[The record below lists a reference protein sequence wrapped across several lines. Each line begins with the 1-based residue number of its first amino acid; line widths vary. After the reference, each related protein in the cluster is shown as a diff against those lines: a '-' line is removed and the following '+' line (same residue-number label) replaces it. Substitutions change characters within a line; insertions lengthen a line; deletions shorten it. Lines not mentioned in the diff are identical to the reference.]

1 MTDVL
6 EAPPVV
12 SPELEHEV
20 HEVTL
25 ENLRTVSRGRSLGLG
40 VAVIVMAAIELLGFG
55 VASKQAIESTIRL
68 DFAPA
73 NNVPALSTAL
83 QVVLL
88 LAGVACIVGGILVI
102 ARWRLKGV
110 GGLVIALG
118 AILALWPI
126 ALWVNVNSASGT
138 LKTVTLPVAGTAYLI
153 GACTLVAGILLVVFR
168 YDRAAFP
175 IFFVAISVFI
185 LVFLVWMARGSNVLM
200 NNGSFVPPLSLT
212 TILASTFLGA
222 TPLIYGSLSGVLC
235 ERSGVVNIAIEGQFM
250 FGAMAA
256 VMVANVI
263 GGSAVG
269 LATATLVAA
278 VIGAMLGAVLA
289 YMALHFG
296 ANQIIVGVVIVA
308 FCTAMVQYIMDQVLD
323 VHLSLN
329 QSVQAPLL
337 AVPFFSRIPVIG
349 PALFDQNFLVYLAI
363 ILVAVINFGL
373 FRTRW
378 GLRTRSVGEHPKASE
393 TVGISVLRTRYTAV
407 ILGGFV
413 AGIGGAVFT
422 IGQGIQ
428 MSVGLTNGEG
438 FIALAIMI
446 FGRWRPWGAFA
457 ATMLF
462 GFTIAVG
469 AQLNLYGNQVVVP
482 GQFISALPYII
493 TIAAVAGLVG
503 RVRPPAADGI
513 PYVRE

>member
-6 EAPPVV
+6 VAPPVAV
-12 SPELEHEV
+12 ERETHEV
-20 HEVTL
+20 VTL
-25 ENLRTVSRGRSLGLG
+25 ANLRTISRGRSLGLG
-40 VAVIVMAAIELLGFG
+40 VAVIVFAAIELLGFG
-55 VASKQAIESTIRL
+55 VASKQAIESTIHL
-68 DFAPA
+68 DYAPA
-73 NNVPALSTAL
+73 NNVPALSAAMHV
-83 QVVLL
+83 VVLL
-88 LAGVACIVGGILVI
+88 SGLACIVGGIVVI
-102 ARWRLKGV
+102 ARWRRKAI
-110 GGLVIALG
+110 GGLAIALG
-118 AILALWPI
+118 LVLALWPV
-126 ALWVNVNSASGT
+126 ALWLDVNNHVTES
-138 LKTVTLPVAGTAYLI
+138 LKTVTLPVAGMAYVI
-153 GACTLVAGILLVVFR
+153 GACTLVAGVLLVVFR
-168 YDRAAFP
+168 FDKAAFP
-175 IFFVAISVFI
+175 IFFVAISLFI
-185 LVFLVWMARGSNVLM
+185 LALLIWMARGSNVLM
-200 NNGSFVPPLSLT
+200 NNGTFVPPLSIT

-250 FGAMAA
+250 FGALAA

-263 GGSAVG
+263 GPSAGG

-278 VIGAMLGAVLA
+278 VVGAVLGAVLA

-308 FCTAMVQYIMDQVLD
+308 FCTAMVQYLSDQVLNA
-323 VHLSLN
+323 HQSLN
-329 QSVQAPLL
+329 QGVQAPPL
-337 AVPFFSRIPVIG
+337 AIPFFSRIPVIG

-363 ILVAVINFGL
+363 VLVAVVNFGL

-393 TVGISVLRTRYTAV
+393 TVGISVIRTRYVAV

-422 IGQGIQ
+422 IGNGIQ
-428 MSVGLTNGEG
+428 MSPGLTNGEG

-462 GFTIAVG
+462 GFTIAIG
-469 AQLNLYGNQVVVP
+469 AQLNLYGNQLVIP
-482 GQFISALPYII
+482 GQLISALPYII

-513 PYVRE
+513 PYARE